1 MAEQKQWVVTLSNE
15 RPVGEV
21 RRALEDA
28 GFEVDQV
35 MDEIGVVTGRCD
47 ASAAGKLRGVPGVA
61 DVSGEQ
67 PIDIGPPGSP
77 DTW

>member
-1 MAEQKQWVVTLSNE
+1 MAEQKQWVVTLSQE
-15 RPVGEV
+15 RPSGEV

-28 GFEVDQV
+28 GFEVDQ
-35 MDEIGVVTGRCD
+35 MLDEIGVVTGRGDEAC
-47 ASAAGKLRGVPGVA
+47 AKALRKLPGVA

-67 PIDIGPPGSP
+67 PIDIGPPGAP